1 MANFL
6 TARWVNIIMANYEVS
21 PSLLLPYLP
30 NGTELDYFK
39 GKTYVSL
46 VGFRF
51 VNTKIFRI
59 PIPRLGNFEEINLRF
74 YVTRKEGNTVKRGV
88 VFINETVPY
97 KPIAWLANKLYKEHY
112 ITIPTR
118 YSWKMGADSKQLEYE
133 WQMNNS
139 WNYLKV
145 NAGTQQRT
153 IEEGTIEEFIFEHY
167 YGYTKVS
174 DVVTE
179 EYQVAHARW
188 MTNTV
193 SSTEISCDFETMY
206 GKAFTGLS
214 LQQPSSVLLAEGS
227 DIAIKWKRRQ
237 LT

>member
-6 TARWVNIIMANYEVS
+6 TARWANLIMANYEVS
-21 PSLLLPYLP
+21 PSLLLPYIP
-30 NGTELDYFK
+30 NGTALDYYK

-51 VNTKIFRI
+51 INTKIFRI

-74 YVTRKEGNTVKRGV
+74 YVTRKEGNAVKRGV

-118 YSWKMGADSKQLEYE
+118 HSWKIGADSKSVAYE
-133 WQMNNS
+133 WKMNNS
-139 WNYLKV
+139 WNCLKV
-145 NAGTQQRT
+145 NAGMQKQTMQ
-153 IEEGTIEEFIFEHY
+153 EGSIEEFIFEHY

-174 DVVTE
+174 HLVTE

-188 MTNTV
+188 VTNPV
-193 SSTEISCDFETMY
+193 NNTEINCDFEAMY
-206 GKAFTGLS
+206 GKTFSGLS
-214 LQQPSSVLLAEGS
+214 LEQPSSVLLAEGS
-227 DIAIKWKRRQ
+227 EIAIKWKRRQ
-237 LT
+237 LA